1 MLTSTVLASFYLK
14 WYLYGILA
22 YLLYSSIFSTL
33 RQRFWDHALFR
44 MTLEYIASVFNMYLH
59 FLKPIQHCLK
69 GAETDLKSKKSLKIE
84 KKYGKYANMPKK
96 YHLMQKITNT
106 MEVSNIRSMVYLFRW
121 IKIKLSMKWAPVE
134 ASRTKLTFHII

>member
-1 MLTSTVLASFYLK
+1 
-14 WYLYGILA
+14 
-22 YLLYSSIFSTL
+22 
-33 RQRFWDHALFR
+33 

-106 MEVSNIRSMVYLFRW
+106 VEVSNIRSMVYLFW
-121 IKIKLSMKWAPVE
+121 
-134 ASRTKLTFHII
+134 